1 MSFYPILKAPDSKG
15 WTTLFNFPPNNWEVK
30 DSSEK
35 YINVTWAE
43 DGQWRTENVG
53 KLAFNGIRTFGFDDL
68 PKELP
73 QGVLPLLSLTLSKLP
88 THSDSLPQL
97 EVIHTSTPGWRATL
111 GLSTEHTS
119 TSYQG
124 EIDPFPVT
132 GSMVT
137 FGPFMQFGQGIENFL
152 ILLNIEK
159 SPVARVAQV
168 EIFAAD
174 NIAIKAKFNVKNN
187 DATIISL
194 DGLGF
199 SSTDLS
205 LIICR
210 SMSAIPLYFSKTSDG
225 TFLSLEHT
233 HPPASYVIHG
243 NRWAAQKIL
252 KKIWF
257 SRTGQ

>member
-15 WTTLFNFPPNNWEVK
+15 WTTLFNFSPNNWEAR

-43 DGQWRTENVG
+43 DGKWRSENVG

-97 EVIHTSTPGWRATL
+97 AVIHTGVPGWRATL

-210 SMSAIPLYFSKTSDG
+210 GMSAIPLYFSKTSDG

-252 KKIWF
+252 KKIWL

>member
-15 WTTLFNFPPNNWEVK
+15 WTTLYNFPPNNWEAG

-35 YINVTWAE
+35 YVNVTWAE
-43 DGQWRTENVG
+43 NGQWRTENVG
-53 KLAFNGIRTFGFDDL
+53 KLAFDEFRTFAFDDL
-68 PKELP
+68 PKEVP
-73 QGVLPLLSLTLSKLP
+73 QGALPFLSLTLSMLP
-88 THSDSLPQL
+88 THSVSLPKL
-97 EVIHTSTPGWRATL
+97 EVIRTAEPAWRATL
-111 GLSTEHTS
+111 GLSTKQAS

-132 GSMVT
+132 GSMLS
-137 FGPFMQFGQGIENFL
+137 FGPFMQFGPSIENFFMF
-152 ILLNIEK
+152 LNIEK
-159 SPVARVAQV
+159 KPVARVAQV
-168 EIFAAD
+168 EIFDAHKKD
-174 NIAIKAKFNVKNN
+174 LKAKFNVKNN

-199 SSTDLS
+199 SYTNLP

-210 SMSAIPLYFSKTSDG
+210 GMSAVPLYFSKTSDG
-225 TFLSLEHT
+225 NFLSLEHT

-252 KKIWF
+252 KKIWL
-257 SRTGQ
+257 SRTEQ

>member
-15 WTTLFNFPPNNWEVK
+15 WTTLFNFPPNNWEVR

-43 DGQWRTENVG
+43 DGKWRTANIG

-68 PKELP
+68 PKVIP

-88 THSDSLPQL
+88 THSDSLPKL
-97 EVIHTSTPGWRATL
+97 DGIRTMVPAWRATL

-124 EIDPFPVT
+124 EIDPFPVPA
-132 GSMVT
+132 SLLT
-137 FGPFMQFGQGIENFL
+137 FGPFMQFGHGIENFL
-152 ILLNIEK
+152 IFLNIEK
-159 SPVARVAQV
+159 SPVTRVAQV
-168 EIFAAD
+168 EIYDAD
-174 NIAIKAKFNVKNN
+174 KTVLKGKFEVRNN
-187 DATIISL
+187 DATIVAL

-199 SSTDLS
+199 SPTDLP

-210 SMSAIPLYFSKTSDG
+210 EMSAVPLYFSKTSDG
-225 TFLSLEHT
+225 NFLSLEHT

-243 NRWAAQKIL
+243 KRWDAQKIL
-252 KKIWF
+252 KKIWL
-257 SRTGQ
+257 SRAG

>member
-15 WTTLFNFPPNNWEVK
+15 WTTLFNFPPNNWEVR

-43 DGQWRTENVG
+43 DGKWRSEYVG
-53 KLAFNGIRTFGFDDL
+53 KLAFNGIRTFSFDDL
-68 PKELP
+68 PKIIP

-97 EVIHTSTPGWRATL
+97 EAIRTVIPAWRATL

-124 EIDPFPVT
+124 EIDPFPAP
-132 GSMVT
+132 GSMLT

-152 ILLNIEK
+152 IFLNIEK
-159 SPVARVAQV
+159 SPVTRVAQV
-168 EIFAAD
+168 EIFDAD
-174 NIAIKAKFNVKNN
+174 KTDIKAKFNVKNN

-199 SSTDLS
+199 SSTDLP

-210 SMSAIPLYFSKTSDG
+210 DMSAIPLYFSKTSDG
-225 TFLSLEHT
+225 NFLSLEHT

-243 NRWAAQKIL
+243 KRWDAQKIL
-252 KKIWF
+252 KKIWL